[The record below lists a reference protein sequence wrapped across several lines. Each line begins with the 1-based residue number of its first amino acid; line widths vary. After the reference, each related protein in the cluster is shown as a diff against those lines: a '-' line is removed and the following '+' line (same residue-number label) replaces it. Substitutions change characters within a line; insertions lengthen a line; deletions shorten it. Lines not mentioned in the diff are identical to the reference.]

1 MPGAR
6 EHMACVGNHRHIDV
20 RPAMASRGAGL
31 KVAAPPR
38 AGRENLDGYS
48 NGTSAAAALAS
59 RTCHRIHDALEAAYG
74 AAFLQI
80 PAVQRAV
87 LLKALLVHPAQ
98 WPQEIAEVIKTTL
111 GPTGRG
117 QASKQ
122 RDNIRRFLGYGY
134 VDAEDALA
142 CAADR
147 ATFFA
152 TGVLESNRLAT
163 IDVPV
168 PVAIG
173 GKARPHSLSATVAW
187 FSPVLPGR
195 KTYRSSRLK
204 IVTPAEL
211 DALAVS
217 TERWHPDENQSNRGT
232 VSSRRWSGANA
243 PVVTPNMT
251 VPLVIQRD
259 PDQGTAIDDA
269 IPFGV
274 AVTICMPGEIG
285 IYDEVRARVVP
296 PVQARP

>member
-1 MPGAR
+1 MLDQ
-6 EHMACVGNHRHIDV
+6 I
-20 RPAMASRGAGL
+20 RPHG
-31 KVAAPPR
+31 
-38 AGRENLDGYS
+38 
-48 NGTSAAAALAS
+48 
-59 RTCHRIHDALEAAYG
+59 
-74 AAFLQI
+74 
-80 PAVQRAV
+80 
-87 LLKALLVHPAQ
+87 
-98 WPQEIAEVIKTTL
+98 L
-111 GPTGRG
+111 GP
-117 QASKQ
+117 
-122 RDNIRRFLGYGY
+122 
-134 VDAEDALA
+134 
-142 CAADR
+142 
-147 ATFFA
+147 
-152 TGVLESNRLAT
+152 NRVAT

-251 VPLVIQRD
+251 VPLVVQRD
-259 PDQGTAIDDA
+259 ADQGTAVDEA